1 MAATLILRGHLFR
14 RHARAKGLTTEA
26 AIAAAMHVD
35 RSTVHRV
42 LAGTQAPGNAF
53 VAGALLAFPE
63 LDARDLF
70 TATTSAQGT
79 HRVHSANPHDRG

>member
-1 MAATLILRGHLFR
+1 MPVILTLRSELFR
-14 RHARAKGLTTEA
+14 RHAGAKGLVTEA

-42 LAGTQAPGNAF
+42 LAGTQAPGNVF

-70 TATTSAQGT
+70 A
-79 HRVHSANPHDRG
+79 ANDVSSSDTRPAR

>member
-1 MAATLILRGHLFR
+1 MPATLTVRDELFR
-14 RHARAKGLTTEA
+14 RHAEAKGLTTEA
-26 AIAAAMHVD
+26 AIAAAMHID

-70 TATTSAQGT
+70 LAERRPPG
-79 HRVHSANPHDRG
+79 P